1 MTLALLFPGQGSQ
14 AVGMG
19 AQLADAFASA
29 RDVFAEVD
37 EALGQKLSVL
47 MREGPEDQLTLTENA
62 QPALMAVSV
71 AVIRALKVEFDFD
84 VAKAAYVAGHS
95 LGEYSALAA
104 AGAISLSDTARL
116 LKLRGQAMQR
126 AVPVGQGAMASL
138 IGPKTD
144 LALAEAA
151 AAAGAE
157 VGVCVVANDNN
168 AGNIVIS
175 GEKAAVDRAIEK
187 AKELGARAIPLNV
200 SAPFHC
206 PLMQPAADEMAA
218 ALASATILAP
228 AVPVVA
234 NVLARPENDPEVI
247 RRLLVE
253 QVTGRVRWRESME
266 WMASEGRV
274 TRFVEV
280 GSGKVLTGMAKRIAP
295 DAESLPLNTP
305 EELEAFARGVTSGE

>member
-14 AVGMG
+14 SVGMG
-19 AQLADAFASA
+19 AALADAFASA
-29 RDVFAEVD
+29 REVYAEID

-62 QPALMAVSV
+62 QPALMAVSLA
-71 AVIRALKVEFDFD
+71 AVRVLKVEFGVD
-84 VAKAAYVAGHS
+84 VSRAAFVAGHS
-95 LGEYSALAA
+95 LGEYSALCA
-104 AGAISLSDTARL
+104 AGSITLADTARL

-126 AVPVGQGAMASL
+126 AVPVGKGTMASL

-144 LALAEAA
+144 VALAEAA
-151 AAAGAE
+151 AAAGSE

-175 GEKAAVDRAIEK
+175 GDKAAVDRAIEK

-206 PLMQPAADEMAA
+206 PLMQPAADEMAT
-218 ALASATILAP
+218 ALATATLVAP
-228 AVPVVA
+228 SVAVVA
-234 NVLARPENDPEVI
+234 NVTARPERDPEVL

-266 WMASEGRV
+266 WMAGEGGV
-274 TRFVEV
+274 TRFVEI
-280 GSGKVLTGMAKRIAP
+280 GSGKVLSGMAKRIAP
-295 DAESLPLNTP
+295 EAESGALNTP
-305 EELEAFARGVTSGE
+305 EDLEAFAKSAN

>member
-1 MTLALLFPGQGSQ
+1 
-14 AVGMG
+14 MG
-19 AQLADAFASA
+19 AALADAFASA
-29 RDVFAEVD
+29 REVYAEID

-62 QPALMAVSV
+62 QPALMAVSLAAARV
-71 AVIRALKVEFDFD
+71 LKVEFGID
-84 VAKAAYVAGHS
+84 VARAAFVAGHS
-95 LGEYSALAA
+95 LGEYSALCA
-104 AGAISLSDTARL
+104 AGALTLSDTARL

-126 AVPVGQGAMASL
+126 AVPVGRGAMASL

-151 AAAGAE
+151 AAAGSE

-168 AGNIVIS
+168 NGNIVIS
-175 GEKAAVDRAIEK
+175 GDKAAVDRAIEK

-206 PLMQPAADEMAA
+206 PLMQPAADEMAE
-218 ALASATILAP
+218 ALASATIVAP
-228 AVPVVA
+228 SVAVVA
-234 NVLARPENDPEVI
+234 NITARPETDPEVI

-266 WMASEGRV
+266 WMAGEGAV
-274 TRFVEV
+274 TRFAEI
-280 GSGKVLTGMAKRIAP
+280 GSGKVLSGMAKRIAP
-295 DAESLPLNTP
+295 DTESGALNTP
-305 EELEAFARGVTSGE
+305 EELEAFAKSL